1 MASSRQGSLSYMPV
15 FVNDWL
21 TSMDIMTMS
30 SAARGCYMMLLT
42 HQWKSGILPH
52 DTAKLAR
59 LCFEQSASFAPIWS
73 EIEHLFVVD
82 EASGGLFNQKL
93 HGIRETR
100 FKQAGVYSDRAKAGS
115 AARWGAAT
123 PTDPVA
129 AADRRN
135 ALRRAVYSGGE
146 IPEPVWKRLIELCG
160 NACVKCKRTAFGC
173 LNDAPRIDE
182 KPFFV
187 NPASIDEN
195 DQALTKGS
203 LKESISLTQ
212 ALIIPPSAGG
222 LKTLDNLQ
230 PLCRSCARGR
240 GRDRKD
246 YRPAGL
252 VEQLQEEYPFLRSVT
267 DADRHDASSILE
279 KRKDNTTHYPL
290 PPETIGSGN
299 DVLEDDPEDDE
310 LERQPRRPSPQNP
323 DARRLAALALQVGL
337 QAKVIDPAFALVKG
351 PLWELEQLE
360 MANALLAT
368 RSFAEIEARLLIA
381 AAFIASKRSRQRW
394 SLEFVVNSLTWDASS
409 APQANAGGGYARRGR
424 PAVVFEPDMPD
435 YNAAVVRDDDHTEA
449 KGA

>member
-1 MASSRQGSLSYMPV
+1 MPV

-59 LCFEQSASFAPIWS
+59 LCFELPAAFAPIWS
-73 EIEHLFVVD
+73 EIEHLFVLD
-82 EASGGLFNQKL
+82 EASGGIFNQKL

-115 AARWGAAT
+115 AARWGGT
-123 PTDPVA
+123 PTSDPVA

-135 ALRRAVYSGGE
+135 ALRRAVYNGGDV
-146 IPEPVWKRLIELCG
+146 PEPVWKRLIELCG
-160 NACVKCKRTAFGC
+160 NACVKCKRSSLGC
-173 LNDAPRIDE
+173 SIDAPRIDQ

-203 LKESISLTQ
+203 LKESISLVQ
-212 ALIIPPSAGG
+212 ALILPPSVGG
-222 LKTLDNLQ
+222 LKTLENLQ
-230 PLCRSCARGR
+230 PLCRSCARSR

-246 YRPAGL
+246 YRPAWL
-252 VEQLQEEYPFLRSVT
+252 VKQLQKEYPFLRSVT
-267 DADRHDASSILE
+267 GADRHDASSILE

-290 PPETIGSGN
+290 PPETMGSATGSGN
-299 DVLEDDPEDDE
+299 DVLDDDLEDDE
-310 LERQPRRPSPQNP
+310 LQRQPRRPSPQQP

-351 PLWELEQLE
+351 PLWELEQLQ

-368 RSFAEIEARLLIA
+368 RSFAEIEARLPIA
-381 AAFIASKRSRQRW
+381 AAIIASKRSRQRW
-394 SLEFVVNSLTWDASS
+394 SLEFVVNSWTWDANAAS
-409 APQANAGGGYARRGR
+409 QANTGGGYARRAR

-435 YNAAVVRDDDHTEA
+435 YNAAVVRDDDHSQA